1 MPPAGR
7 APPCTR
13 WGASRP
19 PDPGVTPVNENGSAS
34 GLRRLRNRFRLRASC
49 RRRTIPRVSVRKR
62 QSPRS
67 FAFGTQNERLSPSGK
82 IKTFPEGVTGK
93 LTPRLEP
100 PKRRS
105 RHPSHLRKS
114 LKRKGGGLEG
124 GGRNFLEKVSPSPL
138 QSYSIT
144 NAIAASVAAGMSPS
158 AKRRTTSKAAG
169 SCLRKASC
177 ASGVRRPS
185 TQFTVSAPPCGERP
199 MPRRRR

>member
-49 RRRTIPRVSVRKR
+49 RRRTIPRFSFRKR
-62 QSPRS
+62 SGRSSINLYGQSPRS

-105 RHPSHLRKS
+105 RHPSHVGKS

-124 GGRNFLEKVSPSPL
+124 GGRKFLPPPSNLTRSQTHSPH
-138 QSYSIT
+138 
-144 NAIAASVAAGMSPS
+144 AW
-158 AKRRTTSKAAG
+158 RRG
-169 SCLRKASC
+169 CRLR
-177 ASGVRRPS
+177 RRD
-185 TQFTVSAPPCGERP
+185 ERP
-199 MPRRRR
+199 QRRREAACEKLPALRA